1 MLPGPAVGERRE
13 EPLAA
18 TTARSTLGGRCRP
31 AAPPTR
37 TKWRMVLAMTRPL
50 IVPPVAVLSLLA
62 TSVALLVAAFV
73 LGLRLGSGA
82 I

>member
-1 MLPGPAVGERRE
+1 
-13 EPLAA
+13 
-18 TTARSTLGGRCRP
+18 
-31 AAPPTR
+31 
-37 TKWRMVLAMTRPL
+37 MTRPL